1 MTKRSPKDLRS
12 FLAGLESYPGELF
25 RVKRSVDPRLEL
37 TGVLRKLQEKGAFP
51 ALLFEEVKGTHM
63 PVLSNTL
70 ASRSR
75 LAIAL
80 EADPGQLTM
89 EYAKRQGDLMPV
101 IQVEKAP
108 VKEVRMKG
116 TDVDLQKLPNITHCG
131 GDGGPYISSG
141 VVIMK
146 DPGTGKYNAGIYRIQ
161 IKGRNRLGI
170 WPGAY
175 SHGMQIIRANEREGR
190 PTEVAIMIGH
200 HPAVYMASQ
209 FRGPF
214 EVDELEVAGGL
225 VGEPL
230 RVTRGETIDLN
241 VPADAEI
248 VIEGIIPPNVREAE
262 GPFGEYTWYMGNE
275 EITPVI
281 EVSAITHRKDAIY
294 YDINSAHPEH
304 NLTGLL
310 AREAMLYTRVK
321 AVVPT
326 VKAVTLPFSGTCRH
340 TAYISIRKEYDGLGK
355 NTALAALAADP
366 FMKLVIV
373 VDDDID
379 VFNEAEVM
387 WAVCTRVQADRDVFI
402 VPDAYV
408 CELDPSAYS
417 IKGRAERGSI
427 NAKWAID
434 ATKPVDLPFQARAD
448 VPEAIWKN
456 MRLEDYL
463 EGFLS

>member
-1 MTKRSPKDLRS
+1 MAKRSPKDLRS
-12 FLAGLESYPGELF
+12 FLTELESYPGELF
-25 RVKRSVDPRLEL
+25 RVKRTVDPKFEL
-37 TGVLRKLQEKGAFP
+37 TGVLRKLEEKGAYP
-51 ALLFEEVKGTHM
+51 ALLFEEVRGTHM

-70 ASRSR
+70 ASRRR

-80 EADPGQLTM
+80 ETDPNQLTI
-89 EYAKRQGDLMPV
+89 EYVKRQGDLKPV
-101 IQVEKAP
+101 IQAEKAP

-116 TDVDLQKLPNITHCG
+116 TDVDLQRLPNITHCG

-141 VVIMK
+141 LVVMK
-146 DPGTGKYNAGIYRIQ
+146 DPESGTYNVGIYRIQ
-161 IKGRNRLGI
+161 IKGKNRLGI
-170 WPGAY
+170 YPGAY
-175 SHGMQIIRANEREGR
+175 SHGMQIIRANERAKR

-200 HPAVYMASQ
+200 HPVVYMASQ
-209 FRGPF
+209 FRGAF
-214 EVDELEVAGGL
+214 EVSELEVAGGL
-225 VGEPL
+225 LGEPL
-230 RVTRGETIDLN
+230 RVTKAETVDLD

-248 VIEGIIPPNVREAE
+248 VIEGIIPPGVREEE
-262 GPFGEYTWYMGNE
+262 GPFGEYTWYMGNK

-281 EVSAITHRKDAIY
+281 EVSAITHRNDAIY

-310 AREAMLYTRVK
+310 AREAMLYTRIK

-326 VKAVTLPFSGTCRH
+326 LKAVTLPFSGTCRH

-366 FMKLVIV
+366 FMKLAIV
-373 VDDDID
+373 VDEDID

-387 WAVCTRVQADRDVFI
+387 WAVCTRVQPDRDVFTI
-402 VPDAYV
+402 PDAYV

-417 IKGRAERGSI
+417 IKGRTERGYM

-434 ATKPVDLPFQARAD
+434 ATKPVDLPFQERAD
-448 VPEAIWKN
+448 VPEEVWKN
-456 MRLEDYL
+456 IKLEDYL
-463 EGFLS
+463 ESSSS

>member
-1 MTKRSPKDLRS
+1 MAKNLRT
-12 FLAGLESYPGELF
+12 FLNDLESRPGELL
-25 RVKRSVDPRLEL
+25 RVKRSVDPNLEL
-37 TGVLRKLQEKGAFP
+37 TGVLRKLQEKGMYP
-51 ALLFEEVKGTHM
+51 ALLFEEVRGSKM
-63 PVLSNTL
+63 PVLANTL
-70 ASRSR
+70 ASRTR

-80 EADPGQLTM
+80 ETDPDQLTM
-89 EYAKRQGDLMPV
+89 EYARRQSDLKPV
-101 IQVEKAP
+101 LEVNQGP
-108 VKEVRMKG
+108 VKEVVFKG
-116 TDVDLQKLPNITHCG
+116 RDVDLQKLPNIIHCG

-141 VVIMK
+141 VVILR
-146 DPGTGKYNAGIYRIQ
+146 DPESGKVNAGIYRIQ

-175 SHGMQIIRANEREGR
+175 SHGMQIIRANERKGK

-209 FRGPF
+209 FRGSF

-225 VGEPL
+225 LNEPL
-230 RVTRGETIDLN
+230 KVVKGETVDLH

-248 VIEGIIPPNVREAE
+248 IIEGMIPPNAREEE
-262 GPFGEYTWYMGNE
+262 GPFGEYTWYMGNK
-275 EITPVI
+275 EITPYI

-310 AREAMLYTRVK
+310 AREAMLYTRIK
-321 AVVPT
+321 SVVPT

-366 FMKLVIV
+366 FMKLIV
-373 VDDDID
+373 VVDEDIN
-379 VFNEAEVM
+379 VFDEAEVM

-417 IKGRAERGSI
+417 IKGREQRGFLNS
-427 NAKWAID
+427 KWAID
-434 ATKPVDLPFQARAD
+434 ATKPVDLPFQERAD
-448 VPEAIWKN
+448 VPEEIWKN

-463 EGFLS
+463 ETF

>member
-1 MTKRSPKDLRS
+1 
-12 FLAGLESYPGELF
+12 
-25 RVKRSVDPRLEL
+25 
-37 TGVLRKLQEKGAFP
+37 
-51 ALLFEEVKGTHM
+51 M

-80 EADPGQLTM
+80 ETDPKQLTM
-89 EYAKRQGDLMPV
+89 EYARRQSELKPV
-101 IQVEKAP
+101 VEVQKAP
-108 VKEVRMKG
+108 VKEVVIREE
-116 TDVDLQKLPNITHCG
+116 DIDLQKLPNITHCG

-146 DPGTGKYNAGIYRIQ
+146 DPISGIYNAGIYRIQ
-161 IKGRNRLGI
+161 IKGKNRLGI

-190 PTEVAIMIGH
+190 PTEVAIVIGH
-200 HPAVYMASQ
+200 HPAVYLASQ

-214 EVDELEVAGGL
+214 EVSELEVAGGL
-225 VGEPL
+225 LGEPL
-230 RVTRGETIDLN
+230 RVANGESVNLN
-241 VPADAEI
+241 ILADAEI
-248 VIEGIIPPNVREAE
+248 IIEGIIPPNVREEE
-262 GPFGEYTWYMGNE
+262 GPFGEYTWYMGNK
-275 EITPVI
+275 EITPI
-281 EVSAITHRKDAIY
+281 IKVSAITHRSDAIY

-310 AREAMLYTRVK
+310 AREAMLYTRIK

-326 VKAVTLPFSGTCRH
+326 LKAVTLPFSGTCRH
-340 TAYISIRKEYDGLGK
+340 TAYVSIKKEYDGLGK
-355 NTALAALAADP
+355 NAALSALAADP

-373 VDDDID
+373 VDEDID

-387 WAVCTRVQADRDVFI
+387 WAVCTRVQAQQDVFI

-417 IKGRAERGSI
+417 IKGRLERGYL
-427 NAKWAID
+427 NTKWAID
-434 ATKPVDLPFQARAD
+434 ATKPVDLPFQERAD
-448 VPEAIWKN
+448 VPEEVWRNI
-456 MRLEDYL
+456 RIEDYI
-463 EGFLS
+463 ESFSS